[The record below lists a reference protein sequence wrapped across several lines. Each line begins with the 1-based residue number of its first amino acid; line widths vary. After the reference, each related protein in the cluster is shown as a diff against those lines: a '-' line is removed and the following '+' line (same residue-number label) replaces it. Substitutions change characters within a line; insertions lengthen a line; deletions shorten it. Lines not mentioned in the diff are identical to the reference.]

1 MAAEPRRVSFRDG
14 RLASRKAEEAALR
27 RHQAA
32 AWLESL
38 IGPFGL
44 SRCPSE
50 QEFVAAVR
58 NGIVLCKAINKIQ
71 PGSVPKVVAN
81 ASFDSQPST
90 AFQYFEN
97 IRNFLVAVQEL
108 KLPSF
113 EASDLEKENIDAGSV
128 GKVVD
133 CVISLKSYHE
143 WKQRGGSNGPLKH
156 LKSPLAARSA
166 SHAQSEYVCS
176 GTSST
181 QKRLD
186 LTETN
191 TERQSDQNVGRNIE
205 EAMERLQKVIL
216 DCIISCKENLDNH
229 SLKKDP
235 LKLVGTILSRQ
246 LEKEQFEPLLQLFS
260 PEGATIKIGSS
271 LPIEISSS
279 HVENRRRLLQTQE
292 SELLNLKTMF
302 QEVKVDFKSLKTQFQ
317 DDIIKLGDNIQGLS
331 KAALGYNQAVK
342 ENRNLYNMLQEL
354 RGNIRVF
361 CRIRP
366 LINLESISSI
376 EHIGNDGSIM
386 VFDPLKSQ
394 TTRKIFQFSK
404 IFGPTTTQD
413 EVYKETQSLIRSVM
427 DGYNVCI
434 FAYGQTG
441 SGKTHTMCGPSG
453 GLSSQ
458 DLGISYMA
466 LNDLFNI
473 STSRE
478 DVKYDIHVQMVEIY
492 NEQVRDL
499 LSEGTSITKLD
510 IRTSSSN
517 GLLNLPDAKIC
528 PVQSPSDVIN
538 LMLLGETNRA
548 SSPTA
553 MNHRSSRSHSILIV
567 HVNGKDMSGNAT
579 QSSLH
584 LVDLA
589 GSERVDRSEATGDRL
604 KEAQHINKSLSCLGD
619 VITAL
624 AQKNS
629 HIPYRNSKLTQLLQ
643 SSLGGNAKTLMFAH
657 ISPEADSY
665 LETLSTLKFAQRASS
680 VELGTAHANKE
691 SNEIRELKEQVDSLK
706 RTLATKELE
715 KSSLKLK
722 ENTVVR
728 ERAKQVPERTP
739 PRPRRLSLENTGI
752 GKGSI
757 PDRRGPKSPLSLI
770 KLNRDHATICD
781 KECSIDGF
789 NHNIMHQGSIMQM
802 SATLSEDP
810 VREENEK
817 IITVDTV
824 PFCGLPPDAN
834 TTSKQGLHT
843 LLRTPCRS
851 RNLNLEVGRTNE
863 PSSSAKLEKMNLSNA
878 TKRGSHLRKSIQSS
892 IGKLI
897 HGSERRNVQ
906 HSGQVTPDKIASNA
920 NYDGPSAITAD
931 LRLRRR
937 QSLTGLP
944 PTPSSMSR
952 RSSLGGKSDIGAKNS
967 PISACAAS
975 EYKPLPFSWVRWP
988 EQYQCSNDK
997 RGAKTPPPVN
1007 PAVKAKRWL

>member
-1 MAAEPRRVSFRDG
+1 MVAEPRRVSFRDG

-27 RHQAA
+27 RYQAA
-32 AWLESL
+32 AWLESV
-38 IGPFGL
+38 IGHFGL

-50 QEFVAAVR
+50 QEFVAALK

-71 PGSVPKVVAN
+71 PGAVLKVVAN
-81 ASFDSQPST
+81 APCDSQPSA
-90 AFQYFEN
+90 AFQCFEN

-108 KLPSF
+108 KLPRF
-113 EASDLEKENIDAGSV
+113 EASDIEKDNIDAGSV
-128 GKVVD
+128 GKIVD
-133 CVISLKSYHE
+133 CVISMKSYHD
-143 WKQRGGSNGPLKH
+143 WKQRGGSNGPPKH

-166 SHAQSEYVCS
+166 SHVQSEYVCS
-176 GTSST
+176 ESSST

-186 LTETN
+186 LIETDS
-191 TERQSDQNVGRNIE
+191 ERQTKQNMGPNVE

-216 DCIISCKENLDNH
+216 NCMISCKENLDND

-235 LKLVGTILSRQ
+235 LNLVGTILSRQ
-246 LEKEQFEPLLQLFS
+246 LEKEQLEPLLQLFS
-260 PEGATIKIGSS
+260 PEGATIKNGSN
-271 LPIEISSS
+271 LPIESSNPQ
-279 HVENRRRLLQTQE
+279 VENRRRLLQAQE
-292 SELLNLKTMF
+292 TKLLELKTMF
-302 QEVKVDFKSLKTQFQ
+302 QEVKVDFRSLKTQFQ
-317 DDIIKLGDNIQGLS
+317 DDIIKLGDNIQGIS

-366 LINLESISSI
+366 LINSESVSSI

-386 VFDPLKSQ
+386 VCDPLKSQ
-394 TTRKIFQFSK
+394 TTRKIFQFNK
-404 IFGPTTTQD
+404 IFGPTTTQG

-458 DLGISYMA
+458 ELGISYMA
-466 LNDLFNI
+466 LNDLFSI
-473 STSRE
+473 STSRV

-499 LSEGTSITKLD
+499 LN
-510 IRTSSSN
+510 IRTCSSN
-517 GLLNLPDAKIC
+517 GLLSLPDAKMC

-538 LMLLGETNRA
+538 LMLLGEKHRA

-553 MNHRSSRSHSILIV
+553 MNHRSSRSHSILTV
-567 HVNGKDMSGNAT
+567 HVNGKDMSGNVT
-579 QSSLH
+579 RSSLH

-665 LETLSTLKFAQRASS
+665 LESLSTLKFAQRASS

-691 SNEIRELKEQVDSLK
+691 SNEIRELKEQVNTLK
-706 RTLATKELE
+706 NALATKEQE

-722 ENTVVR
+722 ENTVM
-728 ERAKQVPERTP
+728 RAKQVPERTP
-739 PRPRRLSLENTGI
+739 PRPRRLSLENPGI
-752 GKGSI
+752 GKGGI
-757 PDRRGPKSPLSLI
+757 PDRKGSKSPLSAI
-770 KLNRDHATICD
+770 KFNRDHVTIHD
-781 KECSIDGF
+781 SIDGLKI
-789 NHNIMHQGSIMQM
+789 NTMHQESVMQM
-802 SATLSEDP
+802 PAGFSEDP
-810 VREENEK
+810 VRDETEK
-817 IITVDTV
+817 IITTVDTI
-824 PFCGLPPDAN
+824 PLCGLPTAADAYIS
-834 TTSKQGLHT
+834 SKQSGLDT

-851 RNLNLEVGRTNE
+851 RNLNLEVSQTDE
-863 PSSSAKLEKMNLSNA
+863 PFSAAKSEKMTMSNA
-878 TKRGSHLRKSIQSS
+878 TKKGSHLRKSIQSS

-906 HSGQVTPDKIASNA
+906 HSGQATPAKMNSLTNC
-920 NYDGPSAITAD
+920 DGPSPITAD

-944 PTPSSMSR
+944 PPPTMSR
-952 RSSLGGKSDIGAKNS
+952 RSSLGGKSDIS
-967 PISACAAS
+967 
-975 EYKPLPFSWVRWP
+975 
-988 EQYQCSNDK
+988 SNDK

-1007 PAVKAKRWL
+1007 PAAKAKRWL

>member
-32 AWLESL
+32 TWLESV

-71 PGSVPKVVAN
+71 PGAVPKVVAN
-81 ASFDSQPST
+81 ASCDSQPST

-108 KLPSF
+108 KLPCF
-113 EASDLEKENIDAGSV
+113 EASDLEKDNIDAGSV
-128 GKVVD
+128 GKIVD

-143 WKQRGGSNGPLKH
+143 WRQRGGSYGHLKH
-156 LKSPLAARSA
+156 LKSPLATRA
-166 SHAQSEYVCS
+166 EVYV
-176 GTSST
+176 
-181 QKRLD
+181 
-186 LTETN
+186 
-191 TERQSDQNVGRNIE
+191 
-205 EAMERLQKVIL
+205 
-216 DCIISCKENLDNH
+216 
-229 SLKKDP
+229 
-235 LKLVGTILSRQ
+235 SR
-246 LEKEQFEPLLQLFS
+246 
-260 PEGATIKIGSS
+260 
-271 LPIEISSS
+271 
-279 HVENRRRLLQTQE
+279 
-292 SELLNLKTMF
+292 
-302 QEVKVDFKSLKTQFQ
+302 
-317 DDIIKLGDNIQGLS
+317 GDNVQGLS

-342 ENRNLYNMLQEL
+342 ENKSLYNLLQEL
-354 RGNIRVF
+354 RGITWYSPFLAINVIIGIISGNSFSGNIRVF

-366 LINLESISSI
+366 LINSESISSI

-386 VFDPLKSQ
+386 VCDPLKPQ
-394 TTRKIFQFSK
+394 TTRKIFQFNK

-466 LNDLFNI
+466 LNDLFKT

-478 DVKYDIHVQMVEIY
+478 DVK
-492 NEQVRDL
+492 
-499 LSEGTSITKLD
+499 T
-510 IRTSSSN
+510 SSN
-517 GLLNLPDAKIC
+517 GLLNLPDAKKC

-538 LMLLGETNRA
+538 LMLLGEKHRA

-553 MNHRSSRSHSILIV
+553 MNHRSSRSHSILTV
-567 HVNGKDMSGNAT
+567 HVNGKDMSGNVT
-579 QSSLH
+579 RSSLH

-665 LETLSTLKFAQRASS
+665 VETLSTLKFAQRASC

-691 SNEIRELKEQVDSLK
+691 SNEIRELKEQVENLK
-706 RTLATKELE
+706 RALAAKELE
-715 KSSLKLK
+715 KSSFKLK

-757 PDRRGPKSPLSLI
+757 PDRKGPKSPLSVT
-770 KLNRDHATICD
+770 KLNRDHATIHD
-781 KECSIDGF
+781 SIDGF
-789 NHNIMHQGSIMQM
+789 NHHIMHQGSVMQM
-802 SATLSEDP
+802 SATSSEDP
-810 VREENEK
+810 VREETEK
-817 IITVDTV
+817 IITTVDTV
-824 PFCGLPPDAN
+824 PFCALHPDAYIS
-834 TTSKQGLHT
+834 SKQSGLDT

-851 RNLNLEVGRTNE
+851 RNLNLEVGQTDE
-863 PSSSAKLEKMNLSNA
+863 PSSSAKLEKMTSSNA
-878 TKRGSHLRKSIQSS
+878 TKKGSHLRKSIQSS

-906 HSGQVTPDKIASNA
+906 HLGQATPAKIANSTN
-920 NYDGPSAITAD
+920 NDGPSSITPD

-944 PTPSSMSR
+944 PPPSTMSR
-952 RSSLGGKSDIGAKNS
+952 RSSLGGKSDIGS
-967 PISACAAS
+967 
-975 EYKPLPFSWVRWP
+975 
-988 EQYQCSNDK
+988 DK

-1007 PAVKAKRWL
+1007 SAAKAKRWL

>member
-1 MAAEPRRVSFRDG
+1 M
-14 RLASRKAEEAALR
+14 LAALR

-32 AWLESL
+32 TWLESV

-71 PGSVPKVVAN
+71 PGAVPKVVAN
-81 ASFDSQPST
+81 ASCDSQPST

-108 KLPSF
+108 KLPCF
-113 EASDLEKENIDAGSV
+113 EASDLEKDNIDAGSV
-128 GKVVD
+128 GKIVD

-143 WKQRGGSNGPLKH
+143 WRQRGGSYGHLKH
-156 LKSPLAARSA
+156 LKSPLATRSA
-166 SHAQSEYVCS
+166 SHVQSEYVCS
-176 GTSST
+176 GSSST
-181 QKRLD
+181 PKRLD
-186 LTETN
+186 LVETD
-191 TERQSDQNVGRNIE
+191 TERQPNQNVGPNCQ

-216 DCIISCKENLDNH
+216 DCMISCKENLDND

-235 LKLVGTILSRQ
+235 YKLVGTILSRQ

-260 PEGATIKIGSS
+260 PEGVTVQNGSCP
-271 LPIEISSS
+271 LIESSNS
-279 HVENRRRLLQTQE
+279 QVENRRRLLQAQE
-292 SELLNLKTMF
+292 SELLELKTMF
-302 QEVKVDFKSLKTQFQ
+302 QEVKIDFRTLKTQFQ
-317 DDIIKLGDNIQGLS
+317 DGIIKLGDNVQGLS

-342 ENRNLYNMLQEL
+342 ENKSLYNMLQEL

-366 LINLESISSI
+366 LINSESISSI

-386 VFDPLKSQ
+386 VCDPLKLQ
-394 TTRKIFQFSK
+394 TTRKIFQFNK

-413 EVYKETQSLIRSVM
+413 EIYKETQSLIRSVM
-427 DGYNVCI
+427 DGYN
-434 FAYGQTG
+434 
-441 SGKTHTMCGPSG
+441 CGPSG

-466 LNDLFNI
+466 LNDLFKT

-478 DVKYDIHVQMVEIY
+478 DVK
-492 NEQVRDL
+492 
-499 LSEGTSITKLD
+499 T
-510 IRTSSSN
+510 SSN
-517 GLLNLPDAKIC
+517 GLLNLPDAKMC

-538 LMLLGETNRA
+538 LMLLGEKHRA

-553 MNHRSSRSHSILIV
+553 MNHRSSRSHSILTV
-567 HVNGKDMSGNAT
+567 HVNGKDMSGNVT
-579 QSSLH
+579 RSSLH

-665 LETLSTLKFAQRASS
+665 VETLSTLKFAQRASC

-691 SNEIRELKEQVDSLK
+691 SNEIRELKEQVENLK
-706 RTLATKELE
+706 RALAAKELE
-715 KSSLKLK
+715 KSSFKLK

-757 PDRRGPKSPLSLI
+757 PDRKGPKSPLSVT
-770 KLNRDHATICD
+770 KLNRDHATIHD
-781 KECSIDGF
+781 SIDGF
-789 NHNIMHQGSIMQM
+789 NHHIMHQGSVMQVLLLLYLDSFILSNVVVTDPLPFFTNCKKM
-802 SATLSEDP
+802 SATSSEDP
-810 VREENEK
+810 VREETEK
-817 IITVDTV
+817 IITTVDTV
-824 PFCGLPPDAN
+824 PFCGLHPDAYIS
-834 TTSKQGLHT
+834 SKQSGLDT

-851 RNLNLEVGRTNE
+851 RNLNLEVGQTDE
-863 PSSSAKLEKMNLSNA
+863 PSSSAKLEKVTSSNA
-878 TKRGSHLRKSIQSS
+878 MKKGSHLRKSIQSS

-906 HSGQVTPDKIASNA
+906 HLGQATPAKIANSTN
-920 NYDGPSAITAD
+920 NDGPSPITAD

-944 PTPSSMSR
+944 PPPSTMSR
-952 RSSLGGKSDIGAKNS
+952 RSSLGGKSDIGS
-967 PISACAAS
+967 
-975 EYKPLPFSWVRWP
+975 
-988 EQYQCSNDK
+988 DK

-1007 PAVKAKRWL
+1007 SAAKAKRWL

>member
-27 RHQAA
+27 LHQAA
-32 AWLESL
+32 AWLENL

-71 PGSVPKVVAN
+71 PGAVPKVVAN
-81 ASFDSQPST
+81 ASCDSQPST

-113 EASDLEKENIDAGSV
+113 EASDLEKDNIDAGSV
-128 GKVVD
+128 GKIVD

-143 WKQRGGSNGPLKH
+143 WKQRGGSSGPLKH

-166 SHAQSEYVCS
+166 SHVQSEYVCS
-176 GTSST
+176 GSSST

-186 LTETN
+186 LTETD
-191 TERQSDQNVGRNIE
+191 TERQPDQNVGPDVE

-216 DCIISCKENLDNH
+216 DCMISCKENLDND

-235 LKLVGTILSRQ
+235 LKLVGTILSHQ

-260 PEGATIKIGSS
+260 AEGATVKNGSS
-271 LPIEISSS
+271 PPIESSNS
-279 HVENRRRLLQTQE
+279 QVENRRRLLQAQQ
-292 SELLNLKTMF
+292 SELLELKTIF
-302 QEVKVDFKSLKTQFQ
+302 QEVKVDFRSLKTQFKN
-317 DDIIKLGDNIQGLS
+317 DIIKLGDNIQGLS

-366 LINLESISSI
+366 LINPESVSSI
-376 EHIGNDGSIM
+376 EHIGNDGSLM
-386 VFDPLKSQ
+386 VCDPLKSQ
-394 TTRKIFQFSK
+394 TTRKIFQFNK

-413 EVYKETQSLIRSVM
+413 EVYKETQSLIRSVT

-458 DLGISYMA
+458 DMGISYMA

-499 LSEGTSITKLD
+499 LSEDTSSTKLD

-517 GLLNLPDAKIC
+517 GLLNLPDAKMC

-538 LMLLGETNRA
+538 LMLLGEKHRA

-553 MNHRSSRSHSILIV
+553 MNHRSSRSHSILTV
-567 HVNGKDMSGNAT
+567 HVNGKDMSGNVT
-579 QSSLH
+579 SSSLH

-604 KEAQHINKSLSCLGD
+604 KETQHINKSLSCLGD

-665 LETLSTLKFAQRASS
+665 VETLSTLKFAQRASS

-691 SNEIRELKEQVDSLK
+691 SNEIKELKEQVDSLK
-706 RTLATKELE
+706 RALATKELE

-728 ERAKQVPERTP
+728 ERAKQVPEHTP

-757 PDRRGPKSPLSLI
+757 PDRKGPKSPLSVI
-770 KLNRDHATICD
+770 KLNRDHATIHD
-781 KECSIDGF
+781 SIDGF
-789 NHNIMHQGSIMQM
+789 NHNIMHRGSVMQM
-802 SATLSEDP
+802 SATSSQDP
-810 VREENEK
+810 VREETEK
-817 IITVDTV
+817 IITTVDTV
-824 PFCGLPPDAN
+824 PFCGLPPDAYIS
-834 TTSKQGLHT
+834 SKQTGLDT

-851 RNLNLEVGRTNE
+851 RNLNLEGRSDE
-863 PSSSAKLEKMNLSNA
+863 PSSAKLEKMTLSNA
-878 TKRGSHLRKSIQSS
+878 TKKGSHLRKSIQSS

-906 HSGQVTPDKIASNA
+906 HSGQATTAKIASNT
-920 NYDGPSAITAD
+920 NYDGPSPITAD
-931 LRLRRR
+931 SRLRRR

-944 PTPSSMSR
+944 PPPSTMSR
-952 RSSLGGKSDIGAKNS
+952 RSSLGGKSDIG
-967 PISACAAS
+967 
-975 EYKPLPFSWVRWP
+975 
-988 EQYQCSNDK
+988 SND
-997 RGAKTPPPVN
+997 RRVAKTPPPVDS
-1007 PAVKAKRWL
+1007 AAKAKRWL

>member
-32 AWLESL
+32 TWLESV

-71 PGSVPKVVAN
+71 PGAVPKVVAN
-81 ASFDSQPST
+81 ASCDSQPST

-108 KLPSF
+108 KLPCF
-113 EASDLEKENIDAGSV
+113 EASDLEKDNIDAGSV
-128 GKVVD
+128 GKIVD

-143 WKQRGGSNGPLKH
+143 WRQRGGSYGHLKH
-156 LKSPLAARSA
+156 LKSPLATRSA
-166 SHAQSEYVCS
+166 SHVQSEYVCS
-176 GTSST
+176 GSSST
-181 QKRLD
+181 PKRLD
-186 LTETN
+186 LVETD
-191 TERQSDQNVGRNIE
+191 TERQPNQNVGPNCQ

-216 DCIISCKENLDNH
+216 DCMISCKENLDND

-235 LKLVGTILSRQ
+235 YKLVGTILSRQ
-246 LEKEQFEPLLQLFS
+246 LEKEQFKPLLQLFS
-260 PEGATIKIGSS
+260 PEGVTVKNESCP
-271 LPIEISSS
+271 PIESSNS
-279 HVENRRRLLQTQE
+279 QVENRRRLLQAQE
-292 SELLNLKTMF
+292 SELLELKSMF
-302 QEVKVDFKSLKTQFQ
+302 QEVKIDFRTLKTQFQ
-317 DDIIKLGDNIQGLS
+317 DDIIKLGDNVQGLS

-342 ENRNLYNMLQEL
+342 ENKSLYNLLQEL

-366 LINLESISSI
+366 LINSESISSI
-376 EHIGNDGSIM
+376 EHVGNDGSIM
-386 VFDPLKSQ
+386 VCDPLKPQ
-394 TTRKIFQFSK
+394 TTRKIFQFNK

-466 LNDLFNI
+466 LNDLFKT

-499 LSEGTSITKLD
+499 LNEDTSSTKLD
-510 IRTSSSN
+510 IRTSSN
-517 GLLNLPDAKIC
+517 GLLNLPDAKKC

-538 LMLLGETNRA
+538 LMLLGEKHRA

-553 MNHRSSRSHSILIV
+553 MNHRSSRSHSILTV
-567 HVNGKDMSGNAT
+567 HVNGKDMSGNVT
-579 QSSLH
+579 RSSLH

-665 LETLSTLKFAQRASS
+665 VETLSTLKFAQRASC

-691 SNEIRELKEQVDSLK
+691 SNEIRELKEQVENLK
-706 RTLATKELE
+706 RALAAKELE
-715 KSSLKLK
+715 KSSFKLK

-757 PDRRGPKSPLSLI
+757 PDRKGPKSPLSVT
-770 KLNRDHATICD
+770 KLNRDHATIHD
-781 KECSIDGF
+781 SIDGF
-789 NHNIMHQGSIMQM
+789 NHHIMHQGSVMQM
-802 SATLSEDP
+802 SATSSEDP
-810 VREENEK
+810 VREETEK
-817 IITVDTV
+817 IITTVDTV
-824 PFCGLPPDAN
+824 PFCGLHPDAYIS
-834 TTSKQGLHT
+834 SKQSGLDT

-851 RNLNLEVGRTNE
+851 RNLNLEVGQTDE
-863 PSSSAKLEKMNLSNA
+863 PSSSAKLEKMTSSNA
-878 TKRGSHLRKSIQSS
+878 TKKGSHLRKSIQSS

-906 HSGQVTPDKIASNA
+906 HLGQATPAKIANSTN
-920 NYDGPSAITAD
+920 NDGPSSITPD

-944 PTPSSMSR
+944 PPPSTMSR
-952 RSSLGGKSDIGAKNS
+952 RSSLGGKSDIGS
-967 PISACAAS
+967 
-975 EYKPLPFSWVRWP
+975 
-988 EQYQCSNDK
+988 DK

-1007 PAVKAKRWL
+1007 SAAKAKRWL

>member
-32 AWLESL
+32 TWLESV

-71 PGSVPKVVAN
+71 PGAVPKVVAN
-81 ASFDSQPST
+81 ASCDSQPST

-108 KLPSF
+108 KLPCF
-113 EASDLEKENIDAGSV
+113 EASDLEKDNIDAGSV
-128 GKVVD
+128 GKIVD

-143 WKQRGGSNGPLKH
+143 WRQRGGSYGHLKH
-156 LKSPLAARSA
+156 LKSPLATRSA
-166 SHAQSEYVCS
+166 SHVQSEYVCS
-176 GTSST
+176 GSSST
-181 QKRLD
+181 PKRLD
-186 LTETN
+186 LVETD
-191 TERQSDQNVGRNIE
+191 TERQPNQNVGPNCQ

-216 DCIISCKENLDNH
+216 DCMISCKENLDND

-235 LKLVGTILSRQ
+235 YKLVGTILSRQ
-246 LEKEQFEPLLQLFS
+246 LEKEQ
-260 PEGATIKIGSS
+260 SS
-271 LPIEISSS
+271 NSQ
-279 HVENRRRLLQTQE
+279 VENRRRLLQAQE
-292 SELLNLKTMF
+292 SELLELKSMF
-302 QEVKVDFKSLKTQFQ
+302 QEVKIDFRTLKTQFQ
-317 DDIIKLGDNIQGLS
+317 DDIIKLGDNVQGLS

-342 ENRNLYNMLQEL
+342 ENKSLYNLLQEL

-366 LINLESISSI
+366 LINSESISSI

-386 VFDPLKSQ
+386 VCDPLKPQ
-394 TTRKIFQFSK
+394 TTRKIFQFNK

-413 EVYKETQSLIRSVM
+413 EVYKETQYLIRSVM

-466 LNDLFNI
+466 LNDLFKT

-478 DVKYDIHVQMVEIY
+478 DVK
-492 NEQVRDL
+492 
-499 LSEGTSITKLD
+499 T
-510 IRTSSSN
+510 SSN
-517 GLLNLPDAKIC
+517 GLLNLPDAKKC

-538 LMLLGETNRA
+538 LMLLGEKHRA

-553 MNHRSSRSHSILIV
+553 MNHRSSRSHSILTV
-567 HVNGKDMSGNAT
+567 HVNGKDMSGNVT
-579 QSSLH
+579 RSSLH

-665 LETLSTLKFAQRASS
+665 VETLSTLKFAQRASC

-691 SNEIRELKEQVDSLK
+691 SNEIRELKEQVENLK
-706 RTLATKELE
+706 RALAAKELE
-715 KSSLKLK
+715 KSSFKLK

-757 PDRRGPKSPLSLI
+757 PDRKGPKSPLSVT
-770 KLNRDHATICD
+770 KLNRDHATIHD
-781 KECSIDGF
+781 SIDGF
-789 NHNIMHQGSIMQM
+789 NHHIMHQGSVMQM
-802 SATLSEDP
+802 SATSSEDP
-810 VREENEK
+810 VREETEK
-817 IITVDTV
+817 IITTVDTV
-824 PFCGLPPDAN
+824 PFCGLHPDAYIS
-834 TTSKQGLHT
+834 SKQSGLDT

-851 RNLNLEVGRTNE
+851 RNLNLEVGQTDE
-863 PSSSAKLEKMNLSNA
+863 PSSSAKLEKMTSSNA
-878 TKRGSHLRKSIQSS
+878 TKKGSHLRKSIQSS

-906 HSGQVTPDKIASNA
+906 HLGQATPAKIANSTN
-920 NYDGPSAITAD
+920 NDVPSSITPD

-944 PTPSSMSR
+944 PPPSTMSR
-952 RSSLGGKSDIGAKNS
+952 RSSLGGKSDIGS
-967 PISACAAS
+967 
-975 EYKPLPFSWVRWP
+975 
-988 EQYQCSNDK
+988 DK

-1007 PAVKAKRWL
+1007 SAAKAKRWL